1 MHNIRVAAKIVIG
14 FIFSITILLTFLTLS
29 LFGVEA
35 QDTVRLIVTEA
46 TGLERDMVVFQATLQ
61 PLVIH
66 NVFYLCLAGFGFIL
80 IFLYFID
87 HRFSVFLG
95 PGVLCLVITFF
106 LVLIVSLTSEQILR
120 FLGPSTDMYIQ
131 TAIDRFRAAAIGMAI
146 FGILLTALSVWGDK
160 LFKKKAVKV

>member
-14 FIFSITILLTFLTLS
+14 FLFSITILLSFLTLS

-66 NVFYLCLAGFGFIL
+66 NVFYLCLAGFGFML

-95 PGVLCLVITFF
+95 PGVLCLVITIF
-106 LVLIVSLTSEQILR
+106 LVVIVSLTSEQILR
-120 FLGPSTDMYIQ
+120 FLGPSTDMYIE
-131 TAIDRFRAAAIGMAI
+131 TAIDRFRTGAIGMFI
-146 FGILLTALSVWGDK
+146 FGILLTALSIWGDQI
-160 LFKKKAVKV
+160 FKKRTARA